1 MRSRYALAAAAVMA
15 IAASSAL
22 ATTVKV
28 GNSTVGTNGG
38 PFVATVVSGSIGGYG
53 VNATFATFCLE
64 RSEFFTP
71 NKVYTAVVSDRAVSG
86 NAGGV
91 NDPSLPWY
99 NQPGYLNTSDVLDP
113 TTAYLYTNYVYGSMA
128 SVVNTWTG
136 VNGDLIALQD
146 AIWNLEGENV
156 STAGATAGMAA
167 SLANAAVA
175 AGWTTIGNVRVMQL
189 WDTGLGAIGT
199 QAAAVQEHLVII
211 PLPPAILAGMGL
223 LSVVVAGQ
231 LRRRSKDDKTI

>member
-1 MRSRYALAAAAVMA
+1 LAAAAVMA
-15 IAASSAL
+15 IAAGSAL

-28 GNSTVGTNGG
+28 GNSQVGTNGG
-38 PFVATVVSGSIGGYG
+38 PFIATVVSGPIGIYG
-53 VNATFATFCLE
+53 SGATFSTFCLE
-64 RSEFFTP
+64 RAEFFTP
-71 NKVYTAVVSDRAVSG
+71 NKEYTAVVSDRAVSG
-86 NAGGV
+86 NNGAEL
-91 NDPSLPWY
+91 DTTLPWY
-99 NQPGYLNTSDVLDP
+99 GQSGYINTSDKLDAK
-113 TTAYLYTNYVYGSMA
+113 TAYLYTNYVYGTMT
-128 SVVNTWTG
+128 SVVNSWTG
-136 VNGDLIALQD
+136 VPGNLIALQD

-156 STAGATAGMAA
+156 STAGATDGMAA
-167 SLANAAVA
+167 SLMNAATA